1 MDAKAA
7 SSATVQTSSSKT
19 DESSVV
25 TASISKVV
33 QQVSRATAA
42 LQQVTTTHQRVDRS
56 PYLENLSKFAGATA
70 ATTVEAADLNDEY
83 QQAAIPVTQFQE
95 TSRAISN
102 AQSEASQTTERA
114 SGNSDK
120 DDNSSSEMMVQ
131 TADFATDAHGNLSGS
146 TYTIHGNK
154 QK

>member
-1 MDAKAA
+1 M
-7 SSATVQTSSSKT
+7 
-19 DESSVV
+19 
-25 TASISKVV
+25 
-33 QQVSRATAA
+33 
-42 LQQVTTTHQRVDRS
+42 
-56 PYLENLSKFAGATA
+56 
-70 ATTVEAADLNDEY
+70 NDEY